1 MAADMGWDPNVWE
14 DPMAFEPERNMIYI
28 GPKRFKMTPFGV
40 GRRMCPGYC
49 DERKSTGPDNFEGRR
64 DSKRNMNAFFF
75 IKILIVFLF

>member
-1 MAADMGWDPNVWE
+1 
-14 DPMAFEPERNMIYI
+14 
-28 GPKRFKMTPFGV
+28 MTPFGV

-75 IKILIVFLF
+75 FIKILIVFLF